1 MTDDDSGAF
10 GGAPP
15 KLTIGQR
22 LLAALPNL
30 QRQTPPVAPTRESTP
45 SRPSR
50 SSSSGPDAN
59 SDVDVDPDDFD
70 APDDDTASDDI
81 EATATPT
88 GLSGRLNT
96 LLNPSSPGTR
106 PRPADEL
113 ESMTREEIAHRIK
126 RLDDRE
132 RFLALTSAPIGIAV
146 GILLTAFAI
155 HLNPP
160 LRVHGKLNSK
170 HVSDSLILLEGGVR
184 VLLSGVV
191 VACALTRRRSLVGFS
206 LLFLGTAMGS
216 PLFALPFW
224 VLGGYLIWRVFKYQ
238 RVLTAKTAAA
248 RGTTR
253 AGTGRGTGRAETSGA
268 DGFPPILER
277 QGAPAPPRRAAA
289 RPVPRAPG
297 PQRARSHRSHSLE
310 ALHPAPPDATTAAG
324 STVLSSPC
332 DRLGSGVIGPGRF
345 DEERRSQQ
353 PEDLLSAAH
362 Q

>member
-1 MTDDDSGAF
+1 MTDDDSDSF
-10 GGAPP
+10 GSAPP

-30 QRQTPPVAPTRESTP
+30 QRQPAPVAPSRESTP
-45 SRPSR
+45 TRTGR
-50 SSSSGPDAN
+50 TTSSVADAD
-59 SDVDVDPDDFD
+59 SDVDGDPDDSA
-70 APDDDTASDDI
+70 APDDDDTTSGDI
-81 EATATPT
+81 VATATPT

-96 LLNPSSPGTR
+96 LLNPSSAGTR

-113 ESMTREEIAHRIK
+113 DSMTREEITHRIK

-155 HLNPP
+155 HLNPAI
-160 LRVHGKLNSK
+160 RVHGKLNPK

-184 VLLSGVV
+184 IVLSGVV

-238 RVLTAKTAAA
+238 RVLTAKGAAA

-253 AGTGRGTGRAETSGA
+253 AGSGRSTGRAETSGGGRVPA
-268 DGFPPILER
+268 NPRAAGRAGAAAARERAQSRGRRSRKEPAPTGPTPSKRYTPPR
-277 QGAPAPPRRAAA
+277 PTRPKPPAPP
-289 RPVPRAPG
+289 
-297 PQRARSHRSHSLE
+297 
-310 ALHPAPPDATTAAG
+310 T
-324 STVLSSPC
+324 
-332 DRLGSGVIGPGRF
+332 
-345 DEERRSQQ
+345 
-353 PEDLLSAAH
+353 
-362 Q
+362 